1 MHKCLYCNQSLSSG
15 DFHPT
20 CAKKIFGRTEVPT
33 LLYELN
39 EIEELARKTISHSIA
54 VTGVQRKLSLHL
66 DNNANHDSRFTI
78 VGLWGNYILKPPTKE
93 YPFMP
98 EVEQCTM
105 ELAKLFKIPVVP
117 HSLIRL
123 SSGELCYITRRIDR
137 NQKTGQPIHME
148 DFCQLSGKLTEQK
161 YHGSMEHAAKV
172 IQAYSSN
179 ALFDLIRYFELS
191 LFSFITGNTDM
202 HLKNFSLLHNE
213 NNLISLSPAY
223 DLLCTRLF
231 ISEKDDAEE
240 LALTLNG
247 KKRKLKKE
255 DFFSF
260 GKTIGLSDKQIE
272 TSLKNALEAEA
283 KIKPVIESSFIP
295 QNMQTNFIKIIGERY
310 ERLR

>member
-15 DFHPT
+15 DFHPA
-20 CAKKIFGRTEVPT
+20 CAKKIFGRTEAPT

-39 EIEELARKTISHSIA
+39 DIEDLARETISQSIA
-54 VTGVQRKLSLHL
+54 VTGVQTKLSLYL
-66 DNNANHDSRFTI
+66 DNKKKHDSRFTI
-78 VGLWGNYILKPPTKE
+78 VGLWGNYILKPPTKK

-105 ELAKLFKIPVVP
+105 QLAKLFKIPVVP

-123 SSGELCYITRRIDR
+123 ASGELCYITRRIDR

-191 LFSFITGNTDM
+191 LFSFITGNADM

-240 LALTLNG
+240 LALSLNG

-272 TSLKNALEAEA
+272 TSFQIALEAEA
-283 KIKPVIESSFIP
+283 KIKPVIENSFIP
-295 QNMQTNFIKIIGERY
+295 QNMQTKFIKIIQERY
-310 ERLR
+310 RRFS

>member
-1 MHKCLYCNQSLSSG
+1 MHKCLYCNQGLSSG

-20 CAKKIFGRTEVPT
+20 CAKKIFGRTEAPT

-66 DNNANHDSRFTI
+66 DNNANTTHALPCWTM
-78 VGLWGNYILKPPTKE
+78 GNYILKPPTKE

-105 ELAKLFKIPVVP
+105 QLAKLFKIPVVP

-123 SSGELCYITRRIDR
+123 QVARLCYITRRIDR
-137 NQKTGQPIHME
+137 KPKTGQPIHME

-179 ALFDLIRYFELS
+179 ALLTYT
-191 LFSFITGNTDM
+191 LF
-202 HLKNFSLLHNE
+202 
-213 NNLISLSPAY
+213 
-223 DLLCTRLF
+223 
-231 ISEKDDAEE
+231 
-240 LALTLNG
+240 
-247 KKRKLKKE
+247 
-255 DFFSF
+255 
-260 GKTIGLSDKQIE
+260 
-272 TSLKNALEAEA
+272 
-283 KIKPVIESSFIP
+283 
-295 QNMQTNFIKIIGERY
+295 
-310 ERLR
+310 

>member
-1 MHKCLYCNQSLSSG
+1 
-15 DFHPT
+15 
-20 CAKKIFGRTEVPT
+20 
-33 LLYELN
+33 
-39 EIEELARKTISHSIA
+39 
-54 VTGVQRKLSLHL
+54 
-66 DNNANHDSRFTI
+66 
-78 VGLWGNYILKPPTKE
+78 
-93 YPFMP
+93 MP

-105 ELAKLFKIPVVP
+105 QLAKLFKIPVVP

-123 SSGELCYITRRIDR
+123 ASGELCYITRRIDR

-191 LFSFITGNTDM
+191 LFSFITGNADM

-240 LALTLNG
+240 LALSLNG
-247 KKRKLKKE
+247 KKRKLKKG

-272 TSLKNALEAEA
+272 TSFQIALEAEA
-283 KIKPVIESSFIP
+283 KIKPVIENSFIP
-295 QNMQTNFIKIIGERY
+295 QNMQTKFIKIIQERY
-310 ERLR
+310 RRFS

>member
-20 CAKKIFGRTEVPT
+20 CAKKIFGRTEAPT

-191 LFSFITGNTDM
+191 LFSFITGNADM

-272 TSLKNALEAEA
+272 TSLQRALEAEA
-283 KIKPVIESSFIP
+283 KIKPVIENSFIP
-295 QNMQTNFIKIIGERY
+295 QDMQTNFIKIIGERY